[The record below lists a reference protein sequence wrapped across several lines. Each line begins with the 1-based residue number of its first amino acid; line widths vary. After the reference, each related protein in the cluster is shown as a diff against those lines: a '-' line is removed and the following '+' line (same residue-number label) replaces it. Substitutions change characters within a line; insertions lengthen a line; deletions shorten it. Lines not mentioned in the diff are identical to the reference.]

1 MKLTCKIENEIYL
14 KFSDTNVHR
23 SNNSFET
30 SIQRKSA
37 LCGVYTNYIYFIV
50 SECYIE
56 VLQ

>member
-1 MKLTCKIENEIYL
+1 MQNRKRNISE
-14 KFSDTNVHR
+14 FSDTNVHR

-30 SIQRKSA
+30 SIQPKSA